1 VSFISLPNP
10 SYKVDVCENAGAM
23 NRGVIFIK
31 YIFGIVELNYLR
43 LSNALNKSPKL
54 YREQKIC
61 LSIREIIIN
70 LKSPII
76 SEIFVSCIKLK

>member
-1 VSFISLPNP
+1 
-10 SYKVDVCENAGAM
+10 VDVCENAGAM